1 MVRQPKTTKKNGTR
15 SSNGRGG
22 RASAPKIETIENRLK
37 AVQLRLRG
45 LSYDEIAKTMGLSNR
60 SVAWKLVTAA
70 IEDTLQETREDVSEY
85 VATQVLQIDRLIRA
99 VFPMATGSPPDL
111 KAVDR
116 MVKLM
121 DRKARLLGLD
131 AGTRALLGTD
141 GQDEVDGRDAVARLL
156 AVLSQGDAS

>member
-1 MVRQPKTTKKNGTR
+1 
-15 SSNGRGG
+15 
-22 RASAPKIETIENRLK
+22 
-37 AVQLRLRG
+37 
-45 LSYDEIAKTMGLSNR
+45 MGLSNSHR
-60 SVAWKLVTAA
+60 LEAVTAA

-85 VATQVLQIDRLIRA
+85 VATQVLQID
-99 VFPMATGSPPDL
+99 GSSGRCSRWHGAQDL

-141 GQDEVDGRDAVARLL
+141 RQDEVDGRDAVARLL
-156 AVLSQGDAS
+156 AVLSQGDDA